1 MISLF
6 LKIISNKLFPSHCH
20 VNLSHQHLKF
30 SSSMKGSEFYFDIA
44 IALTVLELP
53 SWLKSWM
60 ILDEQQ
66 PILWRQQID
75 NLFQVRASVYYCVI
89 LKGVTV
95 PNTFMNKKVNAIRF
109 VTKHVPS
116 YANIALL
123 DRLRIILFGL
133 IAMNAF
139 FYYALIL

>member
-1 MISLF
+1 
-6 LKIISNKLFPSHCH
+6 
-20 VNLSHQHLKF
+20 
-30 SSSMKGSEFYFDIA
+30 MKGSEFYFDIA

-75 NLFQVRASVYYCVI
+75 NVFQVRASVYYCVI

-139 FYYALIL
+139 FITR

>member
-1 MISLF
+1 
-6 LKIISNKLFPSHCH
+6 
-20 VNLSHQHLKF
+20 
-30 SSSMKGSEFYFDIA
+30 
-44 IALTVLELP
+44 
-53 SWLKSWM
+53 M

-75 NLFQVRASVYYCVI
+75 NVFQVRASVYYCVI

-139 FYYALIL
+139 FITR